1 MQATVSAGIAEVER
15 LISEGQRLQQRL
27 GELGE
32 VLRQVAS
39 QLEQGTPAQ
48 SGVTAQLVE
57 VSKLLEGWYGQAQ
70 ALLGRSPDELV
81 LPKVLEALYAHKH
94 QLELA
99 QIRQR
104 ALDVLEDI
112 SALTYQGSEEFLPL
126 SGLQFDALSL
136 LRDIQT
142 SPVPGETAR
151 ALAAGKHPYN
161 ALLRLA
167 LEPSLPNEEWLA
179 LLQHLSQELGADLAV
194 AAARRHLARSGG

>member
-1 MQATVSAGIAEVER
+1 MQATLSVGMAEVER

-32 VLRQVAS
+32 LLRQVAS

-48 SGVTAQLVE
+48 SGVSAQLLE
-57 VSKLLEGWYGQAQ
+57 ASKLLEGWYGQAQ
-70 ALLGRSPDELV
+70 ALLGRSLDERV
-81 LPKVLEALYAHKH
+81 LPKVMEALYAHKH

-104 ALDVLEDI
+104 ALEVLEDI
-112 SALTYQGSEEFLPL
+112 SALTYQGTEEFLPL

-136 LRDIQT
+136 LRDIQ
-142 SPVPGETAR
+142 SAPVPGETAH

-167 LEPSLPNEEWLA
+167 LEPSLSNEEWLS
-179 LLQHLSQELGADLAV
+179 LLQQLSQELGTDLAV
-194 AAARRHLARSGG
+194 AAARRQLMRSGG

>member
-32 VLRQVAS
+32 VLRQVAG
-39 QLEQGTPAQ
+39 QLEQGTPTQ
-48 SGVTAQLVE
+48 PGVTAQLVE

-70 ALLGRSPDELV
+70 ALLGRSPEELV

-99 QIRQR
+99 RIRQQ
-104 ALDVLEDI
+104 ALEVLENI

-142 SPVPGETAR
+142 APVPGETAR

-167 LEPSLPNEEWLA
+167 LEPALSNEEWLA
-179 LLQHLSQELGADLAV
+179 LLQHLSQELGSELAV
-194 AAARRHLARSGG
+194 AAARRQLGLSGS

>member
-1 MQATVSAGIAEVER
+1 MQATVSVGIAEVER
-15 LISEGQRLQQRL
+15 LISEGQRLQRRL

-32 VLRQVAS
+32 VLRQTAL

-48 SGVTAQLVE
+48 AGVTTQLVE
-57 VSKLLEGWYGQAQ
+57 VSKLLEGWYSQAER
-70 ALLGRSPDELV
+70 LLGRSPDELV
-81 LPKVLEALYAHKH
+81 LPKVMEALYGHKH

-99 QIRQR
+99 QIRQQ
-104 ALDVLEDI
+104 ALEVLEEI
-112 SALTYQGSEEFLPL
+112 SALSYQGSEEFLPL

-142 SPVPGETAR
+142 AAVPGETAR

-167 LEPSLPNEEWLA
+167 LEPSLSNEEWLS
-179 LLQHLSQELGADLAV
+179 LLQYLSQELGSELAV
-194 AAARRHLARSGG
+194 AAARRQLTRSGG